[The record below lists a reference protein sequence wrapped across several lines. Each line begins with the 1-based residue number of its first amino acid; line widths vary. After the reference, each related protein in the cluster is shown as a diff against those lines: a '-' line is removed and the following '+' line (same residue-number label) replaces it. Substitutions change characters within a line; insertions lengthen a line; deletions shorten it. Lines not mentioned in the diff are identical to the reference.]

1 MPRPDARRSLTVVRR
16 GRQAWEVPTPDR
28 IDKEPRRTLMAL
40 QVHRLLYSCIVAK
53 GMPRLSATAFVTRS
67 VHAWEAF
74 GNYNDIPVTGVRRAG
89 DAQ

>member
-1 MPRPDARRSLTVVRR
+1 
-16 GRQAWEVPTPDR
+16 
-28 IDKEPRRTLMAL
+28 MAL